1 VTTAQH
7 MHGALYPRPAYLG
20 GDPLEMAD
28 KKKDEARF
36 GVAAS
41 DPAYEGKVVTLHR
54 DAEHDGKLYKAG
66 TQDLPV
72 AVADAFIGEG
82 KAFEPGGKKKGR

>member
-1 VTTAQH
+1 MAENNEQTT
-7 MHGALYPRPAYLG
+7 
-20 GDPLEMAD
+20 
-28 KKKDEARF
+28 

-41 DPAYEGKVVTLHR
+41 DQAYEGKVVTLHR
-54 DAEHDGKLYKAG
+54 DQELDGKLYKAG

-72 AVADAFIGEG
+72 EVADALIEGE

>member
-1 VTTAQH
+1 
-7 MHGALYPRPAYLG
+7 
-20 GDPLEMAD
+20 MAD
-28 KKKDEARF
+28 KKKATY

-41 DPAYEGKVVTLHR
+41 DPAYEGRVVTLHR
-54 DAEHDGKLYKAG
+54 DQEHDGKLYKAG

-72 AVADAFIGEG
+72 AVADALIAEE